1 MLSSAQVISDRLTS
15 LPDPTVQRFAPKIIA
30 SLDRA
35 INFCNDTLR
44 YGKSEENQPRRELMA
59 LHPLVEEVGDGLG
72 LPREG
77 SINWVLDF
85 DDKLRI
91 DADPEPLYRIISNL
105 VRNAVQALETQAEA
119 ELAAGGVRKPGTITV
134 KAWRDQRRVFVD
146 VIDTGPGVPQRAR
159 GALFQAFQ
167 SSNRKGG
174 SGLGLAIS
182 AELAVAHGGSL
193 RLLETQRG
201 AAFRLEI
208 PDRTVPH

>member
-1 MLSSAQVISDRLTS
+1 M
-15 LPDPTVQRFAPKIIA
+15 QRFAPKIIA

-44 YGKSEENQPRRELMA
+44 YGKSEENQPRRELIL

-77 SINWVLDF
+77 SIDWVLDV

-119 ELAAGGVRKPGTITV
+119 EADAERSAGKRKPGVITV
-134 KAWRDQRRVFVD
+134 KARRENRRVIVD
-146 VIDTGPGVPQRAR
+146 VSDTGPGVPQRAR
-159 GALFQAFQ
+159 GNLFQAFQ

-182 AELAVAHGGSL
+182 AELAAAHGGLL
-193 RLLETQRG
+193 RLLDTQKG

-208 PDRTVPH
+208 PDRALGH